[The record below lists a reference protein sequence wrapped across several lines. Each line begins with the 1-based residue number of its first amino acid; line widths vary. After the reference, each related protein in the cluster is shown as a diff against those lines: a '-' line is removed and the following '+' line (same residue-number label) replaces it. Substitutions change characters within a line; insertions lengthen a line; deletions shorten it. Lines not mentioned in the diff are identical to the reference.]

1 VVRNISFRGDKAMGN
16 QTRRRPVRR
25 REHLVAAARVGMWPS
40 DGSSG
45 VLDRPSVSNAAGFA
59 FTLA

>member
-1 VVRNISFRGDKAMGN
+1 VGENICFRRGQAIRN
-16 QTRRRPVRR
+16 QTVLRLVRR

-40 DGSSG
+40 YGSPG